1 MVEDV
6 ACHELLMFKVSIQGY
21 FDNTNS
27 PIFVTENQIL
37 NNYAIIFTIIM
48 VNFDDPVAGKYA
60 LKTLPNKIS
69 LV

>member
-6 ACHELLMFKVSIQGY
+6 ACNDLLMFKVSIQGY

-27 PIFVTENQIL
+27 PIFVTKHQIL
-37 NNYAIIFTIIM
+37 NKFQIRFTIIM
-48 VNFDDPVAGKYA
+48 VNFDDPVAGKNA

>member
-1 MVEDV
+1 
-6 ACHELLMFKVSIQGY
+6 MFKVSIQGF

-27 PIFVTENQIL
+27 PIFVTKHQIF
-37 NNYAIIFTIIM
+37 NNYAMGNFRLDITIIM

-60 LKTLPNKIS
+60 LKTLPNKIA